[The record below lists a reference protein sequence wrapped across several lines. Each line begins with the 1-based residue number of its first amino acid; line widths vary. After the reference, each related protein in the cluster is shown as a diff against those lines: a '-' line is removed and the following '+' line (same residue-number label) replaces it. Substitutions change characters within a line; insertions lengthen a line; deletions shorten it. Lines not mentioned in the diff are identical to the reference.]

1 MRCVRKSERD
11 QMSEKREDAD
21 RALAS
26 CHGSRQDTPSRSAVL
41 SSVTLSHLVREHT
54 GNHRPVADT
63 CRAALWRNASATVGC
78 LKAQSMRRQA
88 LERSPTSCPDQR
100 KERPRVTAYEVDRGG
115 ESRTARS
122 DIIALREDDE

>member
-1 MRCVRKSERD
+1 
-11 QMSEKREDAD
+11 
-21 RALAS
+21 
-26 CHGSRQDTPSRSAVL
+26 
-41 SSVTLSHLVREHT
+41 
-54 GNHRPVADT
+54 
-63 CRAALWRNASATVGC
+63 
-78 LKAQSMRRQA
+78 MRRQA